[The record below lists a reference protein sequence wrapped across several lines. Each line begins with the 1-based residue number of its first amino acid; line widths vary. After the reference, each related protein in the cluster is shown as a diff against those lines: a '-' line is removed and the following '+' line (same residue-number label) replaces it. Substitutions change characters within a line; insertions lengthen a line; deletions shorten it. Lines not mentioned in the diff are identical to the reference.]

1 VNERVSSRLAL
12 AASRDQYMVYLGS
25 FPSLIP
31 TEDEFHRELDIDR
44 KATRRRL
51 MLYVDHD
58 RKAGRRFVYVQHG
71 RIGES
76 IDYRPDVS
84 DLVFG
89 ELQKG
94 GSEGFVCTERPLMF
108 PNWDYC
114 PMPLIDFPSEKRLP
128 EGSDSIVASTPCIIC
143 EKAIGTGNIYYEAA
157 LIGGWYRATSGKYI
171 HRECVA
177 EDIDASLKELQEMKP
192 VWKPTKE
199 LPKPK
204 QRVAA

>member
-1 VNERVSSRLAL
+1 VNVADRLAH
-12 AASRDQYMVYLGS
+12 AATRDKFFVYLGS

-31 TEDEFHRELDIDR
+31 TEAEFHRELDIDR

-58 RKAGRRFVYVQHG
+58 RKAGRRYVYVQHG

-89 ELQKG
+89 ELEKG
-94 GSEGFVCTERPLMF
+94 ESEDYVCTEPPLMHPCF
-108 PNWDYC
+108 DYC
-114 PMPLIDFPSEKRLP
+114 PMPMIHFPAQERIP
-128 EGSDSIVASTPCIIC
+128 EGGDSIVAQSKCWCC
-143 EKAIGTGNIYYEAA
+143 EKAIGYGQVFYEAA
-157 LIGGWYRATSGKYI
+157 LRNGWYVWARGQYV

-177 EDIDASLKELQEMKP
+177 EDIDASLKELQAMEP
-192 VWKPTKE
+192 VWKPTKD
-199 LPKPK
+199 LPKK
-204 QRVAA
+204 KAVAA

>member
-12 AASRDQYMVYLGS
+12 AARTDQVLFYLGS
-25 FPSLIP
+25 FPTLIP

-44 KATRRRL
+44 RATRRRL

-58 RKAGRRFVYVQHG
+58 RKAGRRYVYVQHG

-94 GSEGFVCTERPLMF
+94 ESEDFVCTERSLML
-108 PNWDYC
+108 NTWDYC
-114 PMPLIDFPSEKRLP
+114 PMPLIGFPVERRIP
-128 EGSDSIVASTPCIIC
+128 ENGD
-143 EKAIGTGNIYYEAA
+143 A
-157 LIGGWYRATSGKYI
+157 LIAKTPARCCGEPVGYGRIFYEGNGGFDHKD
-171 HRECVA
+171 CVGEDLKA
-177 EDIDASLKELQEMKP
+177 ELEWLQSLKPE
-192 VWKPTKE
+192 WKPTKD

-204 QRVAA
+204 KQERAA